1 MRINTLMSII
11 IGIWKVIGDI
21 LSLGVTSVI
30 GDVLYAGVS
39 SILYFYYLA
48 IAIKYENTKK

>member
-11 IGIWKVIGDI
+11 TGIWKI
-21 LSLGVTSVI
+21 I
-30 GDVLYAGVS
+30 GDVISLSPTSIVGDVIYAGLS

-48 IAIKYENTKK
+48 VTIKYENTKK